1 MGAMRKLTVVA
12 LALALAGPATAQ
24 TPAPTGGARPATIEA
39 AYREA
44 MQSSPI
50 PQLVAE
56 AHRGWVGE
64 GSPPDDIE
72 YLHRLQTRNRQDG
85 IARAARPTPLSLAE
99 TCVAV
104 RLQGCAVASAG
115 VLPLD
120 DDRRLWWQ
128 VQEGHTDEDGVGGGL
143 MVFEQ
148 AGGGPLTPVVWAFE
162 AGVYEAPILTR
173 VDGGRLLIAPGVSRG
188 NGAGDASVMMIRRED
203 GWRPVD
209 TDWQG
214 RAGRLLNGREVNH
227 RPYWYWQEMLA
238 MTPLW
243 GAGDAACCGR
253 AGVALLS
260 FDVVDDQLIL
270 TELRMLAARD
280 D

>member
-1 MGAMRKLTVVA
+1 MGVMRNLTVVA
-12 LALALAGPATAQ
+12 LALALAGPVSAQ
-24 TPAPTGGARPATIEA
+24 VPVANGEARPATIEA

-44 MQSSPI
+44 MRSSPV

-64 GSPPDDIE
+64 GSRPDDLE
-72 YLHRLQTRNRQDG
+72 YLHRLQTRNRQDR
-85 IARAARPTPLSLAE
+85 IARAARPTPLSLAG

-115 VLPLD
+115 VLPLG

-128 VQEGHTDEDGVGGGL
+128 VQDGHTDEDGVGGGL

-148 AGGGPLTPVVWAFE
+148 VGDGPLIAIVWAFE

-173 VDGGRLLIAPGVSRG
+173 VDDGPLLVAPGVSRG
-188 NGAGDASVMMIRRED
+188 NGAGDASVMMIGRED
-203 GWRPVD
+203 GWHPVN

-214 RAGRLLNGREVNH
+214 RAGPLLNGREVNH

-238 MTPLW
+238 
-243 GAGDAACCGR
+243 
-253 AGVALLS
+253 
-260 FDVVDDQLIL
+260 
-270 TELRMLAARD
+270 
-280 D
+280 